1 MQPWFFMQRRGVV
14 AKNNINYS
22 FNLAA

>member
-1 MQPWFFMQRRGVV
+1 MQPWFFMQCRGVA